1 MNDPFER
8 DHKPLVG
15 KPLDLAPALQV
26 VTVPNASPMTFTGT
40 QTYLLGTDAVAV
52 IDPGPD
58 NDAHLNA
65 LIAALKGRP
74 VSHIIVTHSHIDH
87 SPLSRR
93 LAAATKAPILAFGTT
108 HEARSPVMERLAQTG
123 DLGGREG
130 TDEDF
135 RFDVEVTHGQIIQ
148 GDGWQLEAIHTPGHL
163 SNHLCFAW
171 NETGAVFTGDHVM
184 GWATTMVSPPD
195 GDLTQYMAS
204 MQRLAGREDD
214 QIYYPGHGG
223 PVNDPMGMVRHQ
235 INHRNMRESQIID
248 TLKQGTASASD
259 LAALI
264 YTDVDPYLLPAAT
277 RNVFAH
283 LIDLNER
290 ELVLSED
297 GIWQGSRFQ
306 IK

>member
-1 MNDPFER
+1 MSDPFER

-15 KPLDLAPALQV
+15 KPMDLAPALQV

-40 QTYLLGTDAVAV
+40 QTYLLGTGAVAV

-58 NDAHLNA
+58 NSAHLEA
-65 LIAALKGRP
+65 LIAALNGRP
-74 VSHIIVTHSHIDH
+74 VSHIIITHSHIDH

-93 LAAATKAPILAFGTT
+93 LSKKTGAPILAFGTA
-108 HEARSPVMERLAQTG
+108 HEARSPIMERLSMTG

-135 RFDVEVTHGQIIQ
+135 RYDQKITHGQIID

-163 SNHLCFAW
+163 SNHMCFAW
-171 NETGAVFTGDHVM
+171 SETGAVFTGDHVM

-195 GDLTQYMAS
+195 GDLMEYMAS
-204 MQRLAGREDD
+204 MHKLAQRVDD
-214 QIYYPGHGG
+214 RIYYPGHGA
-223 PVNDPMGMVRHQ
+223 PVRDPMAMVTHQ
-235 INHRNMRESQIID
+235 INHRNMRESQILD
-248 TLKQGTASASD
+248 SLKKGTATATE
-259 LAALI
+259 LAAMI

-283 LIDLNER
+283 LIDLTER
-290 ELVLSED
+290 KLASSEGD
-297 GIWQGSRFQ
+297 IWQGSRFATN
-306 IK
+306 